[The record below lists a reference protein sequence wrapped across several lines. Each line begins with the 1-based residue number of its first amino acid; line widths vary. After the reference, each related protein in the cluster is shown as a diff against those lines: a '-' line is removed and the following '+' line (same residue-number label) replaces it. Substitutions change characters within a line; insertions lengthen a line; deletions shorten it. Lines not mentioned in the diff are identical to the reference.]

1 MQELMKKIVY
11 AIAALALIFTGC
23 AKELDN
29 ATKENFSKVRLRVK
43 VADQIQT
50 KVSADNDGSYHWQAG
65 DIISV
70 LNNDGDSYPFET
82 ESGGSEVD
90 FSASSWSGD
99 LGKYAMYPASST
111 HTALDDEVSFN
122 LPESYIWSANATNM
136 PMLGKITSSVATFHS
151 VAGVL
156 KLTIIGV
163 PDDATELWF
172 TATNKNITG
181 NCTISDASQNGVFL
195 SVADAGLTGKTVVF
209 NFDGHRSDNM
219 VFYIPLPVGTI
230 DGFTIEFDDSE
241 NTSKTTTKNVAIAR
255 NSIVIAPVLN
265 LTGASKTLIQETW
278 GSYTGAVSSYTFSGT
293 TTYDGTTTSLS
304 YSVTSDDDVVS
315 DATATGITSNNIFF
329 VKSSASDFIMSGI
342 KLEGCTKITV
352 SYDISNG
359 NVALY
364 YKVDSGDYT
373 QITESSTKQTNNS
386 YTVNNISGT
395 SLTLKFSKTGTSSN
409 SRVDNITV
417 VGTAGAANPV
427 ITMASDAVTISAGN
441 LNANVTS
448 VKLANPFDASD
459 ITFAIDPADDW
470 ISSVG
475 IATGS
480 TSTGDAVVRISAGS
494 YNHDEVA
501 RVGHVYFRAAGAES
515 KTITVTQNPSV
526 VPSPATLNTI
536 PDNANFSIT
545 WTGDGKAKSY
555 VGYYSTSELVDPSTG
570 ISLDISNVGS
580 DYTATPSETVTNGT
594 EYHVY
599 IKVNEVA
606 DASAEKYAASTIWAH
621 TTVTPEAPTTISDVI
636 SGGAGSYTV
645 YNVQCLAV
653 IDSKNAIVGD
663 ATGRMLLY
671 NAGGHGMTEG
681 DIYTLEGSTTL
692 FNSAIYEWS
701 APSKTRTGSASVN
714 HGDALTLNN
723 ANCATL
729 VEYFNGTRHSAVYV
743 SGSGSKSGRNITVG
757 SYTFYLGVDSD
768 VADGEVNL
776 TGYVYAYKDSNLN
789 LMTTSLSSVGD
800 PSVTACSWSRSGTTD
815 DYTDGYTFAKAA
827 EGKTGYYQDGSGTL
841 RYIELYHSSTP
852 MFSSTP
858 KSITLTAKIGG
869 GSGDTDLD
877 TDVYACL
884 VDNKGADIAG
894 TQISITNHI
903 TTNTGDT
910 YVKDFTPV
918 ESAYGVKIYHT
929 KQTGY
934 NVRYYSFSLKYVP

>member
-1 MQELMKKIVY
+1 MKKIVY
-11 AIAALALIFTGC
+11 SIAALALILTSC
-23 AKELDN
+23 AKELEN
-29 ATKENFSKVRLRVK
+29 LTKENFSVVRLHVT
-43 VADQIQT
+43 VVDNLT
-50 KVSADNDGSYHWQAG
+50 KVSTDNDGRYHWQAG
-65 DIISV
+65 DEITV
-70 LNNDGDSYPFET
+70 FNNAGTPFTFTT
-82 ESGGSEVD
+82 EDGGSDVD
-90 FSASSWSGD
+90 FGATSWSGN
-99 LGKYAMYPASST
+99 LGKYAMYPAS
-111 HTALDDEVSFN
+111 DDYLVDGNEIRFN
-122 LPESYIWSANATNM
+122 LPSVINWVDNATNM
-136 PMLGKITSSVATFHS
+136 PMLGKITGEEAKFKAVG
-151 VAGVL
+151 GVL
-156 KLTIIGV
+156 KLSIVGI
-163 PDDATELWF
+163 PATANKLSF
-172 TATNKNITG
+172 SATTKKITG
-181 NCTISDASQNGVFL
+181 GFVISDASVSEPMINVEAKGVSDNTVIIDF
-195 SVADAGLTGKTVVF
+195 TGK
-209 NFDGHRSDNM
+209 RSDNM
-219 VFYIPLPVGTI
+219 VFYIPLPVGVI
-230 DGFTIEFDDSE
+230 DGFTLEFDDDAS
-241 NTSKTTTKNVAIAR
+241 TSKTSTKSFTVNR
-255 NSIVIAPVLN
+255 NSLIVSPVLN
-265 LTGASKTLIQETW
+265 LTGAQKTLIQESW

-501 RVGHVYFRAAGAES
+501 RVGHVYFRATGAES

-536 PDNANFSIT
+536 PDNAIFSIT

-570 ISLDISNVGS
+570 ISLNISNVGS

-671 NAGGHGMTEG
+671 NADGHGMTEG

-692 FNSAIYEWS
+692 FYSAIYEWS

-714 HGDALTLNN
+714 HGDALTLND

-729 VEYFNGTRHSAVYV
+729 VGYFDDARHSAIYV
-743 SGSGSKSGRNITVG
+743 SGSGSKSGRIITVG
-757 SYTFYLGVDSD
+757 SYTFYLGVDSV
-768 VADGEVNL
+768 VADGDVNL
-776 TGYVYAYKDSNLN
+776 TGYVYAYKDSKLN
-789 LMTTSLSSVGD
+789 LMATSISATGD
-800 PSVTACSWSRSGTTD
+800 PSVTACSWSRSGTEDT
-815 DYTDGYTFAKAA
+815 YTTGYTFGKAA
-827 EGKTGYYQDGSGTL
+827 ESKSGYYQDGSGTL
-841 RYIELYHSSTP
+841 RYVELYHKTTP

-858 KSITLTAKIGG
+858 SSITLSVKIGG
-869 GSGDTDLD
+869 GSAKNPLD
-877 TDVYACL
+877 NSVYACL
-884 VDNKGADIAG
+884 VDSSGNDIAG
-894 TQISITNHI
+894 TATLVTNKVTTTTGDNYEISIT
-903 TTNTGDT
+903 
-910 YVKDFTPV
+910 PV
-918 ESAYGVKIYHT
+918 STAYGVKIYHT
-929 KQTGY
+929 KETGY
-934 NVRYYSFSLKYVP
+934 NVRYYSFTLKYVP